1 MATELRPADVALSHR
16 DAEQLFDR
24 IAQKQKKMH
33 IAGEEF
39 LRQWDAGV
47 YKGVDWD
54 SVDGLVPVAMAV
66 RLVRS

>member
-1 MATELRPADVALSHR
+1 MPTKSRAADVALNHR

-24 IAQKQKKMH
+24 IAQKNMH
-33 IAGEEF
+33 IPGEEF
-39 LRQWDAGV
+39 LRRWDAGV

-54 SVDGLVPVAMAV
+54 SIDGLVPVAMAV

>member
-1 MATELRPADVALSHR
+1 MATKLETPDVTLSDK

-24 IAQKQKKMH
+24 IARKNMH

-39 LRQWDAGV
+39 LRRWDAGA
-47 YKGVDWD
+47 YKDIDWD

-66 RLVRS
+66 RLVRQ